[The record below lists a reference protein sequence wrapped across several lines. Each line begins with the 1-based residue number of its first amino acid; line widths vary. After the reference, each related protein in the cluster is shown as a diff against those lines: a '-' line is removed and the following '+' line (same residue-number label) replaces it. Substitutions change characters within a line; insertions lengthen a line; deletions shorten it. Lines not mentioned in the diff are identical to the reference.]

1 VLGLVRE
8 VLMAVIF
15 GTSLAK
21 SAFDV
26 AFRIP
31 NLFRRLFGEGAL
43 SAAFVPV
50 FTEAREKEGPAAA
63 NQLFGRIG
71 TLLAAV
77 LLIIVGLGVLVLL
90 GLEKTWSLGPKASA
104 VIPLLRVMLPYVF
117 FICLVALSMG
127 ALNSLGHFAVPA
139 FTPILLNL
147 VWIASLLWICPR
159 FGASPDEQ
167 IFGLAL
173 GILAAGAL
181 QLLVQIPVLMKFGI
195 RPSLSF
201 RLNDARV
208 RRVLMLVGPAA
219 LGVGVHQVNVV
230 IDGILA
236 LWVGDWA
243 PAALTYA
250 ERMIYLPLG
259 IIATALG
266 TVLLPAFS
274 KQVAREDVPE
284 MIATLGASLKN
295 ILMIMLP
302 ATVGL
307 IVLARPIVRLVFNWE
322 GGLFDE
328 SSELYTSRAMVFYA
342 GGLVVFSLY
351 KVIVPAFYAN
361 QDMRTP
367 VRIGLY
373 TVALNLV
380 LNIIFILTWPEGYQH
395 AGLALATV
403 ISSAVNCAVLGRL
416 LHLRYGNPG
425 WTDILKS
432 FGAAA
437 VGSLIMGFVV
447 LFCLGSVQK
456 GFAGAAL
463 NAKWVQAASV
473 GVSIF
478 AGMAIYGLWLFV
490 ISRDTMKTLIRRGR

>member
-1 VLGLVRE
+1 
-8 VLMAVIF
+8 MAFVF

-43 SAAFVPV
+43 SAAFIPV
-50 FTEAREKEGPAAA
+50 FTAAKEREGMAEANR
-63 NQLFGRIG
+63 LFSQIG

-77 LLIIVGLGVLVLL
+77 LLIIVGSGVLLIAGV
-90 GLEKTWSLGPKASA
+90 ERTYSLGPRAAA
-104 VIPLLRVMLPYVF
+104 VLPLLRVMLPYVF

-139 FTPILLNL
+139 FTPIVLNL
-147 VWIASLLWICPR
+147 VWIGSLLWICPR

-173 GILAAGAL
+173 GILAAGAI
-181 QLLVQIPVLMKFGI
+181 QLLIQIPVLLKFGI
-195 RPSLSF
+195 RPALAFSLK
-201 RLNDARV
+201 DAGV

-219 LGVGVHQVNVV
+219 LGIGVHQVNVV
-230 IDGILA
+230 IDGVLA
-236 LWVGDWA
+236 LWVGAWA

-274 KQVAREDVPE
+274 RQVAAAEMQELLKTMGAALRNIVLIMVP
-284 MIATLGASLKN
+284 AA
-295 ILMIMLP
+295 
-302 ATVGL
+302 VGL
-307 IVLARPIVRLVFNWE
+307 IVLAKPIVQLVFNWQ

-328 SSELYTSRAMVFYA
+328 TSELYTSRAMVFYA
-342 GGLVVFSLY
+342 GGLVVFSIY
-351 KVIVPAFYAN
+351 KVIVPAFYAT

-367 VRIGLY
+367 VRVGLWC
-373 TVALNLV
+373 VALNLV
-380 LNIIFILTWPEGYQH
+380 LNIVFIFSWPGGYKH

-403 ISSAVNCAVLGRL
+403 LASTVNCVVLGRIF
-416 LHLRYGNPG
+416 HRRHGDPG
-425 WTDILKS
+425 WSAVFRSVLTALAGSTVMAGVVFLCHLLLRNGLADLSMNVKLLQS
-432 FGAAA
+432 LSVLGAIA
-437 VGSLIMGFVV
+437 
-447 LFCLGSVQK
+447 
-456 GFAGAAL
+456 
-463 NAKWVQAASV
+463 
-473 GVSIF
+473 
-478 AGMAIYGLWLFV
+478 AGMLCYGIWLLIF
-490 ISRDTMKTLIRRGR
+490 SRDTVTAVIRRGR